1 MANQLDKTEAWL
13 YSVNK
18 VNNLQKEE
26 QQQKQRTTLQQ
37 IDIANIQ
44 DAEETILR
52 VKKFIII

>member
-37 IDIANIQ
+37 IDIANIK
-44 DAEETILR
+44 DAEEAILR
-52 VKKFIII
+52 VKEFIII

>member
-44 DAEETILR
+44 DAEEAILR
-52 VKKFIII
+52 VKEFIII

>member
-18 VNNLQKEE
+18 VNNLQKEQ

-44 DAEETILR
+44 DAEEAILR
-52 VKKFIII
+52 VKEFIII